1 MGFLKKEGNSRG
13 CVSLRGDLNLE
24 VDLKFYGGAWAPKD
38 TMNTTNRL
46 FLVSKH
52 FCTFVEDFQT
62 ILKLLAL

>member
-52 FCTFVEDFQT
+52 FCTFDFQT
-62 ILKLLAL
+62 ILKLLT